1 MKSRSVQIAHGVL
14 VITALLAAT
23 VSAQEAVST
32 QESLPAP
39 DPELPVAPIIELA
52 PPPSATPPPNNAANI
67 VRVPYIPEYL
77 KQQIRDEIRNG
88 LREDAVTAVLA
99 QARQERWGI
108 PDALPAWVNH
118 IKLKGDVRVRTQAD
132 LFAKD
137 NRPNSYID
145 YNAVNARGG
154 ITKAG
159 IEAYA
164 NTTEDRYRLRV
175 RGRVGLDAT
184 VTNDFKIGARLSTG
198 NTTDPVSTN
207 QTLGNYANR
216 YTVVWDQLYLKYDD
230 LDRDRYKWLTVMAGR
245 IPNPWL
251 STDLVWDN
259 DLAFEGL
266 AATMRMS
273 LRGGDSLLEQD
284 ENDRTLLFTLG
295 AFPIQEVERS
305 AQDKWLYGAQ
315 LGSEFITLNQSV
327 FKIGLAYYAYDNI
340 VGERNTPDSTTRDF
354 TAPRFF
360 QKGNSLFDIN
370 NSTTDPAA
378 DLFAHAADYDLI
390 NLTLSADFAM
400 FAPIRVILIAD
411 YVENIGF
418 DKREVESRLGVP
430 VEEETTG
437 AQVQLTVGWPDVAVR
452 GNWRAHFAFRRLE
465 SDAVPSE
472 FTDSDFHLGGTNA
485 KGYILGFDY
494 GLLDDTWLSMR
505 YLSSDEVSL
514 KADGFAPLG
523 EDSLQVDVN
532 VRF

>member
-1 MKSRSVQIAHGVL
+1 MKARSEVVTRVVL
-14 VITALLAAT
+14 VAAVLWAVNT
-23 VSAQEAVST
+23 LAQEVVT
-32 QESLPAP
+32 TPDDFPPP
-39 DPELPVAPIIELA
+39 DPELPA
-52 PPPSATPPPNNAANI
+52 PPHVELTPVPQSAPPSNTAPNI

-88 LREDAVTAVLA
+88 LREDAVEAVLA
-99 QARQERWGI
+99 QARQERWGV
-108 PDALPAWVNH
+108 PDALPAWVSH
-118 IKLKGDVRVRTQAD
+118 IKIKGDLRVRTQAD
-132 LFAKD
+132 VFAND

-159 IEAYA
+159 LDAYA

-175 RGRVGLDAT
+175 RGRVGIDAA
-184 VTNDFKIGARLSTG
+184 VTTDLKVGARLSTG
-198 NTTDPVSTN
+198 STTDPVSTN
-207 QTLGNYANR
+207 QSLGTYANR
-216 YTVVWDQLYLKYDD
+216 YAVVWDQLYLKYDD
-230 LDRDRYKWLTVMAGR
+230 LDSDRYKWLTVMAGR
-245 IPNPWL
+245 MPNPWL

-266 AATMRMS
+266 AATMRMNP
-273 LRGGDSLLEQD
+273 RGGDSLLEQD

-315 LGSEFITLNQSV
+315 LGGEFITLGQSV
-327 FKIGLAYYAYDNI
+327 FKVGLAYYAFDNI
-340 VGERNTPDSTTRDF
+340 VGERNSPDNTTRDF

-378 DLFAHAADYDLI
+378 DLFAHAADYDLV
-390 NLTLSADFAM
+390 NFTVSADFAM
-400 FAPIRVILIAD
+400 FAPLRVILTAD
-411 YVENIGF
+411 YVENVGF
-418 DKREVESRLGVP
+418 DKSEVESRLGVP

-437 AQVQLTVGWPDVAVR
+437 AQLQITVGWPDVGIR

-465 SDAVPSE
+465 NDAVPSE

-494 GLLDDTWLSMR
+494 GLLAETWLSTR

-523 EDSLQVDVN
+523 EDSLQIDVN